1 MYLLGCLSGMS
12 IIHTIIVLVPLQIK
26 FVDYYRPLA
35 RIINLLFLVL
45 ANISLILC
53 FAMVL
58 IYKQKAEEKK
68 RALDASS
75 GKLKQLHTVSSV
87 ILAFLFVAW
96 AILFYLPNYTTM
108 THY

>member
-75 GKLKQLHTVSSV
+75 GKLK
-87 ILAFLFVAW
+87 
-96 AILFYLPNYTTM
+96 
-108 THY
+108 